1 MTVPPRATQL
11 TPLRGYRT
19 PYRDDMIST
28 DAAEDRD
35 ALMSDHY
42 EKLRVAH
49 RSGVVTVTIDN
60 PPVNV
65 LDAALMSDLRRF
77 LTEVRDDDAAR
88 VVIFESASPDFFIAH
103 VDMAL
108 IDDPHVFDE
117 IAREV
122 PAGLNVFQALGEL
135 VRQLPQ
141 VTIVKLAGVARGGG
155 AEFIAACD
163 MVFGAIGRAGLGQVE
178 ALMGIVPSG
187 GAMQYLSTRMS
198 RGRILEIILGG
209 GLFGAE
215 DAAAYGWINRALPA
229 AELDDFVD
237 TLAGHIAA
245 LPAGVAQAAKRV
257 LPPADLSAGFARE
270 QAEWATLFAE
280 PAAERLIRGGLARGA
295 QTVDGEK
302 RLEEILRSIS
312 P

>member
-1 MTVPPRATQL
+1 
-11 TPLRGYRT
+11 
-19 PYRDDMIST
+19 
-28 DAAEDRD
+28 
-35 ALMSDHY
+35 MSDRYQRLH
-42 EKLRVAH
+42 VAH
-49 RSGVVTVTIDN
+49 RAGVVTVTIDN
-60 PPVNV
+60 PPVNI
-65 LDAALMSDLRRF
+65 LDAALMSDLRR
-77 LTEVRDDDAAR
+77 LLIEVRDDEAAR
-88 VVIFESASPDFFIAH
+88 VVVFESSCPDFFIAH

-108 IDDPHVFDE
+108 IDDPHAFDE
-117 IAREV
+117 IARDV

-135 VRQLPQ
+135 VRDLPQ
-141 VTIVKLAGVARGGG
+141 VTIVKLAGLARGGG

-187 GAMQYLSTRMS
+187 GAMQYLSARMS

-209 GLFGAE
+209 GVFGAE
-215 DAAAYGWINRALPA
+215 EAAAYGWINRALPA

-237 TLAGHIAA
+237 MLARHIAA
-245 LPAGVAQAAKRV
+245 LPAGVAEAAKRV

-270 QAEWATLFAE
+270 QAEWSRLFAE

-312 P
+312 S